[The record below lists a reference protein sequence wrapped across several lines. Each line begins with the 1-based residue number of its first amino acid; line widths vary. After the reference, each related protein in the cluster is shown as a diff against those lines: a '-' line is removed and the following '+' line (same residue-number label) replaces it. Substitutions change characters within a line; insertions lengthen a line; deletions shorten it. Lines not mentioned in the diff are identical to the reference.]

1 MLCMLCM
8 LCSHMIMLYTVKVT
22 DDFELQVLQ
31 NIEGF
36 LNVIVSHFRFWW
48 LIPLQIQVLHSNITS
63 SSNTAAQ

>member
-1 MLCMLCM
+1 M

-36 LNVIVSHFRFWW
+36 LNVIPESYS
-48 LIPLQIQVLHSNITS
+48 VLVTDS
-63 SSNTAAQ
+63 SSYSGVAQ